1 MSISEKLTTIA
12 ENTPKVYNAG
22 YEKGYEQS
30 KVDNVKE
37 EQEKTVDIT
46 ENGTTEILPDES
58 KVLSK
63 VTVNVDVAD
72 SYYNIFWDAYQQNG
86 ERTNYASA
94 FNKDGQWYD
103 KMFKPKYDIKP
114 VGSTRAMFNLFQV
127 KEDGCGDL
135 GQLLSNCGVVLDT
148 SQATDLFATF
158 QSCQFTFIPH
168 LDLRN
173 CGDLTTSFY
182 DANKL
187 ETIEKLTLS
196 AHTTYHQCFWI
207 CNSLKNITIEGEIGT
222 NFEIK
227 PITLTAE
234 SAKSVL
240 THLVN
245 YAGTENEFKYT
256 VSLAS
261 NVWDLLNAE
270 GNTSPNGG
278 TWLEYTTKLGWLT

>member
-1 MSISEKLTTIA
+1 MSIAEKLTTIA
-12 ENTPKVYNAG
+12 ENTTKVYNAG

-46 ENGTTEILPDES
+46 ENGSYDVLADEN
-58 KVLSK
+58 KALSK
-63 VTVNVDVAD
+63 VTVNVNVAD
-72 SYYNIFWDAYQQNG
+72 SYYDTFWDAYQQNG

-94 FNKDGQWYD
+94 FNRDGHWHD

-114 VGSTRAMFNLFQV
+114 VGSITGMFNSFQV

-135 GQLLSNCGVVLDT
+135 GQLLSDCGVVLDT
-148 SQATDLFATF
+148 SQVTNLFATF
-158 QSCQFTFIPH
+158 QGCQFTSIPH

-173 CGDLTTSFY
+173 CANLNTSFY

-196 AHTTYHQCFWI
+196 AHTTYTQCFWI
-207 CNSLKNITIEGEIGT
+207 CNSLKNITIEGEIGST
-222 NFEIK
+222 FEIK
-227 PITLTAE
+227 PITLTVE
-234 SAKSVL
+234 SAKSVI

-245 YAGTENEFKYT
+245 YTGTENEF
-256 VSLAS
+256 VHSVLFADS
-261 NVWDLLNAE
+261 VWELLNAE
-270 GNTSPNGG
+270 GATAPGDI
-278 TWLEYTTKLGWLT
+278 TWEEYVNSIGWNK